1 MIGGIIYNAAMDSEA
16 KPPNIQISRDKII
29 EEHIRRAKQLVA
41 LSGISYIK
49 PTRSKL

>member
-1 MIGGIIYNAAMDSEA
+1 MDSEPA
-16 KPPNIQISRDKII
+16 KDATPKIQSSRDKII
-29 EEHIRRAKQLVA
+29 EEQIRRAKQLVA